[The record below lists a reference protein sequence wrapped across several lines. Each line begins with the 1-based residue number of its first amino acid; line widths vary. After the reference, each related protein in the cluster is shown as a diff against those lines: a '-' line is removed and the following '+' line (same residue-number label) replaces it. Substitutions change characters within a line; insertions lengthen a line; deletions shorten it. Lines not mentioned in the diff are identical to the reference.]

1 MKIFFFTVCAQ
12 LFFSF
17 VYAGQDEVARFNDYK
32 IIISRKEGMFGD
44 IKIFKENKKVFEE
57 KAEYFYFLPNSYVS
71 SEKINIGDDIN
82 KNGIS
87 DLVVLKSTGGVH
99 CCQYLYLFELGDQLK
114 KILEI
119 DGGSYGFKFI
129 DLDGD
134 KIPEIEFWDWPI
146 DELFTSFALSSQG
159 KVIMKYDK
167 DRYKVAFF
175 LMKKNKPSSME
186 IKKIEERM
194 RQSFNKD
201 RHEGMSIILEIIMEL
216 SYSGHHKLALDIA
229 ERSWPKDKLGDFLG
243 FKKKLMD
250 ALNESPY
257 WREFSK
263 NI

>member
-1 MKIFFFTVCAQ
+1 MKIFSSIFM
-12 LFFSF
+12 FSICLLT
-17 VYAGQDEVARFNDYK
+17 YAGQDEVKIFNNYK
-32 IIISRKEGMFGD
+32 IIISRTDGMFGD
-44 IKIFKENKKVFEE
+44 LNILKENNKIFEE
-57 KAEYFYFLPNSYVS
+57 KDEYFYFLPNSYVS
-71 SEKINIGDDIN
+71 SQKINVGDDIN
-82 KNGIS
+82 KNGIP
-87 DLVVLKSTGGVH
+87 DLVVIKSTGGVH
-99 CCQYLYLFELGDQLK
+99 CCQFLYIFELGDRPN

-167 DRYKVAFF
+167 DRYKVAFS
-175 LMKKNKPSSME
+175 LMKKVKPSLIE
-186 IKKIEERM
+186 IKKIEEKM

-201 RHEGMSIILEIIMEL
+201 REEGMSIILESIMEL

-229 ERSWPKDKLGDFLG
+229 ERSWPKTRRSDFLS
-243 FKKKLMD
+243 FKKKLTD
-250 ALNESPY
+250 ALNQSPY
-257 WREFSK
+257 WKEFSN